1 VGEIGSDAL
10 FFTLL
15 ATIGYASVS
24 SLLGV
29 TPDKIPFISKSTSD
43 RMPSFDMFDDQGRL
57 KPSEK
62 DDDSE
67 KKN

>member
-1 VGEIGSDAL
+1 MMEIGNDAL

-15 ATIGYASVS
+15 ATIAYSSIS

-29 TPDKIPFISKSTSD
+29 TPDKIPLVSKAVSD